1 MKSVIEETIQK
12 SQQQRKISE
21 SNSIEMDVETSDKKS
36 GSMISVS
43 SDQDPNQG
51 SLKVVIKIQ
60 IKILSNPMSNQNWGD
75 GASSCYFFKEQSK
88 QIIATH

>member
-60 IKILSNPMSNQNWGD
+60 IKILSNPMSNQHGERSELRLHFEW
-75 GASSCYFFKEQSK
+75 
-88 QIIATH
+88 T